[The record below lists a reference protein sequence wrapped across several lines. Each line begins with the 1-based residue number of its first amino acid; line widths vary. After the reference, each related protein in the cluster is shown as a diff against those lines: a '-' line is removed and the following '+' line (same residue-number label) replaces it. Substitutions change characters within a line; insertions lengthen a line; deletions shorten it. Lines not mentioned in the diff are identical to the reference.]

1 MKGVKLYAVCYV
13 TGYTSEAEVV
23 LFADR
28 EDAEKEFDKLIRS
41 TFGNWLDYM
50 DWDNDN
56 YSYPKILDTDWEELS
71 NKDIYINT
79 QYDITWDGFEVY
91 ERVYIQELT
100 VN

>member
-41 TFGNWLDYM
+41 TFGNWLGI
-50 DWDNDN
+50 
-56 YSYPKILDTDWEELS
+56 S
-71 NKDIYINT
+71 
-79 QYDITWDGFEVY
+79 
-91 ERVYIQELT
+91 
-100 VN
+100 